1 MTDAYGFVATAAG
14 VYENEDCLVAAL
26 DSGADAYLT
35 FQRHPVVGHS
45 DDDGVYV
52 EIDDQIN
59 AGYSIVVRCVLTP
72 GSIRVSLSRP
82 LKGFT
87 TLSVSLS
94 IPKYQFAEFQQML
107 IRIFAGHENLLDVK
121 TRPKL

>member
-26 DSGADAYLT
+26 DFGSELYLM

-52 EIDDQIN
+52 EIDDQMN
-59 AGYSIVVRCVLTP
+59 AGFSIVVRCVLTP
-72 GSIRVSLSRP
+72 RSIRVSLSRP
-82 LKGFT
+82 LKGFI
-87 TLSVSLS
+87 TLSASLVLPAS
-94 IPKYQFAEFQQML
+94 EFAEFQQML
-107 IRIFAGHENLLDVK
+107 IRIFVGHESLLDIE
-121 TRPKL
+121 TQP